1 MHMIWK
7 LPEEQHWKRGS
18 NAYPSPTKPA
28 KLTLCPDGAGRTSS
42 TLSSV
47 GAVTEVFMW
56 SQVKQQLAESTA
68 RFLTRFANLLPGL
81 AALVVALLISIVVG
95 WILAAV
101 VRRLLSSMRFDDRLA
116 HWGFPSVA
124 EWSPMKSPTLLVSRA
139 IAALVI
145 LTGFLIG
152 IAAVD
157 AEWTSQLARSVVAYI
172 PNMLGAAIVLL
183 VGGVV
188 ARFLARSV
196 LIGAVNLNLRYA
208 RLLSLGVK
216 WMVVVLTVAMAVGL
230 GSKDLVTKS
239 LERDAQKA
247 SGDNLEEPFRHI

>member
-1 MHMIWK
+1 
-7 LPEEQHWKRGS
+7 
-18 NAYPSPTKPA
+18 
-28 KLTLCPDGAGRTSS
+28 
-42 TLSSV
+42 
-47 GAVTEVFMW
+47 MW

-68 RFLTRFANLLPGL
+68 RFLTRFADLLPGL
-81 AALVVALLISIVVG
+81 AALIVALLISIVVG
-95 WILAAV
+95 CILAAI
-101 VRRLLSSMRFDDRLA
+101 VRPLLSSMRFDERLA
-116 HWGFPSVA
+116 RWGFPSVA

-139 IAALVI
+139 IAALVM

-157 AEWTSQLARSVVAYI
+157 AEWTSQLARSIVAYV
-172 PNMLGAAIVLL
+172 PNLLGAALVLL
-183 VGGVV
+183 VGSVI

-196 LIGAVNLNLRYA
+196 LIGAVNLNLHYA

-216 WMVVVLTVAMAVGL
+216 WMVVVLTVAMALEHLRIAPGIVKLAFGILFGGIVITLALAVGL

-247 SGDNLEEPFRHI
+247 SGDNQEEPFRHI